1 VKAAATWAAGLLLCI
16 SPCIQ
21 AALADASQTQRYH
34 ALLEEVRC
42 LVCQNESLAE
52 SNADLAEDL
61 RAEIRGMMADGA
73 TDAEI
78 IDFLVA
84 RYGDFVLYRPRFKP
98 ITYLLWLAPF
108 LLAIAGLSALIYKIS
123 RRARQEERPLSA
135 EEERKLRDLLGEKS
149 GRP

>member
-1 VKAAATWAAGLLLCI
+1 VKAGALWAAALLLCL
-16 SPCIQ
+16 SLCVQ
-21 AALADASQTQRYH
+21 AALPAASQTQRYH
-34 ALLEEVRC
+34 ALLEELRC

-61 RAEIRGMMADGA
+61 RAEIRGLMASGA

-98 ITYLLWLAPF
+98 ITYLLWFGPF
-108 LLAIAGLSALIYKIS
+108 LLAIAGLGLLIYKIS
-123 RRARQEERPLSA
+123 RRARLEEQPLSS
-135 EEERKLRDLLGEKS
+135 EEQRRLRELLSENTRGD
-149 GRP
+149 